1 VTGGAAGGNPI
12 QGRPMTAPDDPTS
25 RLDALQQERD
35 RLRERIAE
43 LEDALQSCL
52 SRARY

>member
-1 VTGGAAGGNPI
+1 
-12 QGRPMTAPDDPTS
+12 MTAPDDPS
-25 RLDALQQERD
+25 SQLDAWQQERE
-35 RLRERIAE
+35 RLRERIKE

>member
-1 VTGGAAGGNPI
+1 MGVD
-12 QGRPMTAPDDPTS
+12 MD
-25 RLDALQQERD
+25 RLDKLEAKLRELELERD
-35 RLRERIAE
+35 SLIERVAV